1 MRAPRAVVM
10 MMLMS
15 VLFQL
20 LYHDCIL
27 FGWISKV
34 RTKFY
39 EKFEWSIRK
48 EIFTHACVVRKFLIS
63 EIRSRKNYFPC
74 WFRFTEQLAMPSEY
88 RDMKSV
94 EQCLRSP
101 WGCGS

>member
-1 MRAPRAVVM
+1 M
-10 MMLMS
+10 
-15 VLFQL
+15 
-20 LYHDCIL
+20 
-27 FGWISKV
+27 

-63 EIRSRKNYFPC
+63 EIRSRKNYFPR